1 MWLITVIIVGAIA
14 GYVAGL
20 LWKGSGYGPLMNI
33 GIGVAGSVIGR
44 LVFRIFGIAPTN
56 IIGSIIIAIGGALL
70 LLFLVNKF
78 KK

>member
-14 GYVAGL
+14 GYIAGL

-44 LVFRIFGIAPTN
+44 FIFWILGIVPTN
-56 IIGSIIIAIGGALL
+56 IIGQIIIATGGALI